1 MYTYMYKIHIR
12 KKTVKQCEYT
22 WRDVNHVT

>member
-1 MYTYMYKIHIR
+1 MYTYMYKVHIS